1 MNSPSQKGHQ
11 QNCHVLDNSQPS
23 FFFVYFPVFF
33 GTPLKSM
40 YHRHR
45 PDKRNNH
52 GVNQTFD
59 SLEVSTLTGPAAKSP
74 TLGAQLMKKKNGG
87 GMEPEKMRL
96 LEVQGGFAL
105 HVPLLRVGVKSNFS
119 CLKSWKTH
127 LAILCDLFGMI
138 K

>member
-1 MNSPSQKGHQ
+1 
-11 QNCHVLDNSQPS
+11 
-23 FFFVYFPVFF
+23 
-33 GTPLKSM
+33 M

-52 GVNQTFD
+52 GVNETFD

-74 TLGAQLMKKKNGG
+74 TLGVQLMKKKNGG
-87 GMEPEKMRL
+87 GM
-96 LEVQGGFAL
+96 GFAL